1 MKRIKFQDDKYLT
14 EKEKR
19 NISILEI
26 LRRSGPISR
35 PDISQKIGTNIVTIS
50 NYIEEFIKNKIVYEK
65 EFDISEGGRRPLLLD
80 INPRAAYAIGVGLN
94 LMNMVGLLI
103 DCKGNI
109 ITKTQ
114 IDRPRAAVKEI
125 TECLL
130 EIIRQVLR
138 RSKEYI
144 EGIEGIG
151 VGIAGLV
158 NRKDGSI
165 HWPEKIDHNYT
176 YASINI
182 PLKDLI
188 EREFNLPAII
198 ENDATA
204 ACFGEHWLDLNEGV
218 ENILYMFSGVGAG
231 LILNGQLYTGANG
244 FAGEVAI
251 HNYKEDNLFNCGL
264 GDSCFLKRWEMD
276 LGIVEEVKKKVANKK
291 SEAQQQILE
300 MAGNKTE
307 NIDLKTVFSAA
318 RQKNSLVKE
327 VLDAAAK
334 RLGIK
339 IAYLVNLLNPQI
351 VIIGGGLEEAGDD
364 FLEKVRETAKNW
376 AFREITQD
384 LKIIYSQLRENSVA
398 QGAASLVMRQI
409 FAHL

>member
-1 MKRIKFQDDKYLT
+1 MKGIKFQDYKDFT

-19 NISILEI
+19 NIAILEI
-26 LRRSGPISR
+26 LRRLGPLSR
-35 PDISQKIGTNIVTIS
+35 PDISSKIGTNVVTIS
-50 NYIEEFIKNKIVYEK
+50 NYLEDFIKNNIVYEK
-65 EFDISEGGRRPLLLD
+65 ELDVSEGGRRPLLLD
-80 INPRAAYAIGVGLN
+80 LNPRAAYAIGVGLN

-103 DCKGNI
+103 DSKGNI

-114 IDRPRAAVKEI
+114 IDRPRATVKEI

-130 EIIRQVLR
+130 EIIRQVLK
-138 RSKEYI
+138 RSKEYVDKI
-144 EGIEGIG
+144 QGVG

-165 HWPEKIDHNYT
+165 HWPEKIDNNYT
-176 YASINI
+176 YASVNI

-204 ACFGEHWLDLNEGV
+204 ACFGEQWLDLNAEG

-231 LILNGQLYTGANG
+231 LILNGQLYTGTDG

-251 HNYKEDNLFNCGL
+251 HNYKENNLFNCAL
-264 GDSCFLKRWEMD
+264 GNSCFLKRWEMD
-276 LGIVEEVKKKVANKK
+276 LGIVEEVKNRVLNRKG
-291 SEAQQQILE
+291 EFQQILE
-300 MAGNKTE
+300 MADNKID
-307 NIDLKTVFSAA
+307 NIDLKTIFKANLQ
-318 RQKNSLVKE
+318 RNPLVRE
-327 VLDAAAK
+327 VMDTAAK

-351 VIIGGGLEEAGDD
+351 VIIGGGFEEAGED
-364 FLEKVRETAKNW
+364 FLERIRETVKGW
-376 AFREITQD
+376 AFREMTQD